1 MISIFQRIDEKDII
15 PLKIMKIPWKFL
27 PLNDFKQSYQITNRS
42 MWNSRVVHI
51 LPIFLWGN
59 LLNITQHNEY
69 ALPQIIMYS
78 PHLKPWICLLFIQIN
93 NNPLRNRYNV
103 FQRRI
108 YIFSYLINRAQSS
121 QLQVLNAI
129 NSPKCYKMT
138 QNGHKLS
145 KNGPKKLKFA
155 PDVCS

>member
-51 LPIFLWGN
+51 LTIFLWGN
-59 LLNITQHNEY
+59 LMNITQHNEY
-69 ALPQIIMYS
+69 ALPQIIMYR

-108 YIFSYLINRAQSS
+108 YIFFLFNKQSS
-121 QLQVLNAI
+121 ELTI
-129 NSPKCYKMT
+129 TSIKCN
-138 QNGHKLS
+138 QLS
-145 KNGPKKLKFA
+145 KMLQNVLRLFLSFL
-155 PDVCS
+155 CIFLSF